1 MRIIAGK
8 YRGRKVRTTV
18 GEGYRPA
25 TSRVREALFS
35 MLESRSVF
43 SDELRVLDLFA
54 GSGSLAFEALSRGAT
69 QALLVET
76 NPKAA
81 ELILKTAADLEL
93 APGTLQVSSEPV
105 QKLLARAPALPY
117 GLVFIDPPYAENT
130 VPDVLKLLL
139 KKKWL
144 LPGAFVVAE
153 VETKPRQGKPLD
165 PMLFEQE
172 LELEADRAYGQ
183 TRILLWQVN

>member
-81 ELILKTAADLEL
+81 ELILKTAADFEL
-93 APGTLQVSSEPV
+93 AAGTLQVSAEPV
-105 QKLLARAPALPY
+105 QKLLARPPALPY

-172 LELEADRAYGQ
+172 LELRPTGPMGKQGFYYGK
-183 TRILLWQVN
+183 

>member
-1 MRIIAGK
+1 M
-8 YRGRKVRTTV
+8 RTTV

-25 TSRVREALFS
+25 TGKVREALFS

-54 GSGSLAFEALSRGAT
+54 GSGSLAFEAISRGAT

-81 ELILKTAADLEL
+81 ELILKTAADFEL
-93 APGTLQVSSEPV
+93 APGTLQVSGEPV

-130 VPDVLKLLL
+130 VPDALKLLL
-139 KKKWL
+139 KNRWL

-165 PMLFEQE
+165 VERFALE

-183 TRILLWQVN
+183 TRILLWQVK